1 MPWSAGPQPGLPVQA
16 TTSPPDSLL
25 LLEGSSSAAGGAKRP
40 DDEEALGGMFL
51 HVGLANGVLLRT
63 EVSQECRTAG
73 CQSLGCA
80 TALGRWRMGMRRV
93 RGRVVAAFG
102 W

>member
-1 MPWSAGPQPGLPVQA
+1 MQA

-63 EVSQECRTAG
+63 EVSQEGRTAG
-73 CQSLGCA
+73 CQSVSCACCVPKLGKIVRRVQGRA
-80 TALGRWRMGMRRV
+80 AALGMC
-93 RGRVVAAFG
+93 
-102 W
+102 